1 MENKEP
7 AFLPEEHALV
17 YHDQS
22 FQGTPTEADLNQSR
36 FVPHDPSLHG
46 TIPFKGLTVAD

>member
-22 FQGTPTEADLNQSR
+22 FQGISIE
-36 FVPHDPSLHG
+36 
-46 TIPFKGLTVAD
+46 GLPESIKNPPWSQCPRWD